1 MIFKRQVF
9 YLYTFIWQFFFF
21 SNLENMFNTIWKRP
35 IVHWIIYFVQD
46 DSGFYKNVL
55 LELAQKELFCIPKY
69 ETVKCGPS
77 HMPTFFSTVK
87 VDGEI
92 FHGKAGR
99 SKKQAEMKA
108 AKAAYT
114 AFKDRKSFALFPLV
128 SMTFVLENWFF
139 FFFLVYE
146 LL

>member
-1 MIFKRQVF
+1 
-9 YLYTFIWQFFFF
+9 
-21 SNLENMFNTIWKRP
+21 MFNTIWKWP

-128 SMTFVLENWFF
+128 SMTYVLEN
-139 FFFLVYE
+139 
-146 LL
+146 